1 MKNLK
6 MIGLLVAAALI
17 FSVPAQAQK
26 FHYGVKAGTN
36 FAVQS
41 GVAEYYDNSNILVGG
56 HYGFAT
62 SYNLN
67 KNMML
72 EAELNYNN
80 EGSKS
85 SSVTQKFN
93 YLSLP
98 VLYDYSF
105 GNINSGKTTIHL
117 NVGPSVSFLL
127 HAKKTIHN
135 HGIKTTTDLTSQM
148 HNAQLSGILGVGL
161 MQPVGKHFITVDVR
175 LNVAVT
181 RFKADDSQSHNKMI
195 GVYLGYML

>member
-1 MKNLK
+1 

-72 EAELNYNN
+72 KAELNYNN

-93 YLSLP
+93 YLSVP

-117 NVGPSVSFLL
+117 NIGPSVSFLL
-127 HAKKTIHN
+127 HAGKTIHN

-161 MQPVGKHFITVDVR
+161 MQPVGKHFITVDLR

>member
-1 MKNLK
+1 MKKLK
-6 MIGLLVAAALI
+6 MIGLLVAVALT
-17 FSVPAQAQK
+17 FSVPAEAQK
-26 FHYGVKAGTN
+26 FHYGIKAGAN

-41 GVAEYYDNSNILVGG
+41 GVAAYYDNSNILVGG
-56 HYGFAT
+56 HYGLAG

-80 EGSKS
+80 EGSHNS
-85 SSVTQKFN
+85 TVTQKFN

-105 GNINSGKTTIHL
+105 GKVTDGKMTIHL
-117 NVGPSVSFLL
+117 NIGPSISYLL
-127 HAKKTIHN
+127 DAEQTIDN
-135 HGIKTTTDLTSQM
+135 NGSKTTSDLTSGL
-148 HNAQLSGILGVGL
+148 HRAQLSGIIGVGL
-161 MQPVGKHFITVDVR
+161 MEPVGKHFVTFDLR
-175 LNVAVT
+175 LNVAAT
-181 RFKADDSQSHNKMI
+181 NFKADDNQSHNKMI